1 MPIQY
6 DSSGKQVTSTTVN
19 GAIDAGTNAVGELS
33 RTADK
38 SSSFVQTAAT
48 GLGAAGVAAAVFSG
62 KSSLNLS
69 GIAAA
74 AAVAINVGELI
85 KQGQAAKTQFAQ
97 KKLAKGQQFSVNAS
111 GININQK
118 KSAEQLISNRRHSL
132 STSLRKFPNDLPS
145 EYNLTVKMYP
155 FKRLNKDNRSL
166 VSGNPH
172 TVIKLPLPTNLVDA
186 LSLTYSEVSLG
197 MFGGEVFSSLYRNFS
212 QNQGNY
218 LEAISG
224 TFNDMKGYYN
234 DPTSGFRQALLR
246 KLIGGVINE
255 PGTTALNLATGNVP
269 NPHMA
274 VSFQNVNLKRYNFSW
289 RLSPN
294 NIEESKELEDII
306 INLQAGSLP
315 KRGPFLLDFPD
326 VIQLDMSPP
335 ELFYFK
341 PMVIDSVVVNYAPS
355 GVPSFF
361 KNKDGTNKKYP
372 TEINLEISLKE
383 LDIHTNDDQRYS
395 FTRVGQ
401 EIRDQTQVGFTDD
414 TTAAGQSF
422 AGSIQSRDI
431 FGDEGE

>member
-6 DSSGKQVTSTTVN
+6 DSSGKQVTSTTTN

-38 SSSFVQTAAT
+38 SSSYVQTAAT
-48 GLGAAGVAAAVFSG
+48 GLGAAGVAAAVSSG
-62 KSSLNLS
+62 KASLNLS

-74 AAVAINVGELI
+74 AAVALNVGQLI

-97 KKLAKGQQFSVNAS
+97 KKLAKGQEFSVNAS
-111 GININQK
+111 GINLNQK
-118 KSAEQLISNRRHSL
+118 KSAEQLISSRRDSL
-132 STSLRKFPNDLPS
+132 FTSLRKFPGDLPS

-155 FKRLNKDNRSL
+155 FKRLNKDNRSY

-186 LSLTYSEVSLG
+186 ISLTYSEVSLG
-197 MFGGEVFSSLYRNFS
+197 MIGGEVFSSLYRNFS
-212 QNQGNY
+212 ENQGNY
-218 LEAISG
+218 LQAISG
-224 TFNDMKGYYN
+224 TFEDMKGYYQ
-234 DPTSGFRQALLR
+234 DPMSGFRQALLR
-246 KLIGGVINE
+246 KLIGGVIGE
-255 PGTTALNLATGNVP
+255 AGTTAMNLATGNVP

-294 NIEESKELEDII
+294 NVEESKELEDIVL
-306 INLQAGSLP
+306 NLQAGSLP
-315 KRGPFLLDFPD
+315 RRGPFLLDFPD
-326 VIQLDMSPP
+326 VVQLDMSPTG
-335 ELFYFK
+335 LFYFK

-361 KNKDGTNKKYP
+361 KNEDGTNKKYP

-383 LDIHTNDDQRYS
+383 LDIHTNDDPRYTL
-395 FTRVGQ
+395 TRVGQ
-401 EIRDQTQVGFTDD
+401 EIRDETQVGFTDD
-414 TTAAGQSF
+414 TRASSRSF
-422 AGSIQSRDI
+422 SNEITNRDI
-431 FGDEGE
+431 FSGEGE